1 MERLANVC
9 FGSGGISKETYK
21 LIEDINRVN
30 NQQVLDFIGF
40 VGSKKSD
47 VSTEIIGG
55 KRIVSCDDD
64 IFEFAGGFPI
74 IGMVIPIGSP
84 KIKEEIFLKVKSVTN
99 VVFPNIIH
107 PSASFDRESCKIGV
121 GNIITAGVNLTCNI
135 DVGNFNLINLN
146 STVGHDV
153 IIGNFN
159 IINFLVVILGN
170 VELKDFCYIGTG
182 VKILQGLTID
192 SHAICGAGAVVVNDV
207 EPNTTV
213 VGIPAKSKKVV

>member
-107 PSASFDRESCKIGV
+107 PSASFDRESCKIV
-121 GNIITAGVNLTCNI
+121 CFRIIAANAAAISRYPNGS
-135 DVGNFNLINLN
+135 FA
-146 STVGHDV
+146 
-153 IIGNFN
+153 
-159 IINFLVVILGN
+159 ILH
-170 VELKDFCYIGTG
+170 Y
-182 VKILQGLTID
+182 
-192 SHAICGAGAVVVNDV
+192 
-207 EPNTTV
+207 
-213 VGIPAKSKKVV
+213 